1 MEVGRTPYK
10 WPLET
15 NYAFRELDVL
25 DRACLACGRMMYI
38 CDHRYRRI
46 HTLEGPVQLVC
57 KLNHCPDPD
66 CPGHAQTK
74 SPEQEAM
81 IAPPSWAIGWDVF
94 CWIGHRRC
102 SRHMSIPL
110 IQSELLDDY
119 AIKLSDDAIAK
130 YIRRYQVMLAARQQ
144 DPEALRR
151 QYESVDEIV
160 LSIDG
165 LQPEKGHETL
175 LTLPDCRYRRNA
187 GYPAGGIFVILLLS
201 REGDAR
207 MDARPKTRQVDRERK
222 TPSTQ
227 VPRGAKQI
235 VIPMTQQQ
243 YDDIWHDADRVR
255 SFIEQCPRSA
265 PELFPAGFDQG
276 YCLHGFGR
284 ESLKLSGLKLR
295 KIVLANGASYWL
307 RPSFIFS
314 YMTGIVDQ
322 LAYPLLLA
330 VHGVPPWLLTI
341 GFGHSDM
348 YWYRVIERLGRN
360 SLVGT
365 TVHDSAQLPEHLV
378 ADEHHADW
386 AGQKGYIPTTVGGG
400 CILGVALMAA
410 ADDVHLQEAYGVFAA
425 EARDVDPEY
434 APQTVN
440 TDGWA
445 STRNAF
451 QTLFP
456 RITVVLC
463 FLHGS

>member
-1 MEVGRTPYK
+1 
-10 WPLET
+10 
-15 NYAFRELDVL
+15 
-25 DRACLACGRMMYI
+25 
-38 CDHRYRRI
+38 
-46 HTLEGPVQLVC
+46 
-57 KLNHCPDPD
+57 
-66 CPGHAQTK
+66 
-74 SPEQEAM
+74 
-81 IAPPSWAIGWDVF
+81 
-94 CWIGHRRC
+94 
-102 SRHMSIPL
+102 
-110 IQSELLDDY
+110 
-119 AIKLSDDAIAK
+119 
-130 YIRRYQVMLAARQQ
+130 
-144 DPEALRR
+144 
-151 QYESVDEIV
+151 
-160 LSIDG
+160 
-165 LQPEKGHETL
+165 
-175 LTLPDCRYRRNA
+175 
-187 GYPAGGIFVILLLS
+187 
-201 REGDAR
+201 

-255 SFIEQCPRSA
+255 SFIEQCARSA

-314 YMTGIVDQ
+314 YMIGTADE

-330 VHGVPPWLLTI
+330 AHGVPFWLLTL
-341 GFGHSDM
+341 GFGHNDM
-348 YWYRVIERLGRN
+348 FWYRLIERLGRN

-365 TVHDSAQLPEHLV
+365 TVHDPAQLPSHLA

-386 AGQKGYIPTTVGGG
+386 AGQKGYVATTVGEG
-400 CILGVALMAA
+400 CILGVALTAS
-410 ADDVHLQEAYGVFAA
+410 ADDAHLEEAYGVFAA
-425 EARDVDPEY
+425 EARDVEPEY
-434 APQTVN
+434 APETVN

-456 RITVVLC
+456 LITVVLC
-463 FLHGS
+463 FLHGFLKIRDRCRKARELHRRVWDVYRAATAEEFRRLMNEFSAVVCNANLDHLGARDADEAVEQDGVLRGGLFPSGMPSHEQRGGSSHEPAVPTDVCKPGPARPSRLVRVTVTGLGLAVELSPLRPSEQPTPHPRQSRPSTQRQTLS

>member
-1 MEVGRTPYK
+1 
-10 WPLET
+10 
-15 NYAFRELDVL
+15 
-25 DRACLACGRMMYI
+25 MM
-38 CDHRYRRI
+38 
-46 HTLEGPVQLVC
+46 P
-57 KLNHCPDPD
+57 
-66 CPGHAQTK
+66 
-74 SPEQEAM
+74 
-81 IAPPSWAIGWDVF
+81 IASGA
-94 CWIGHRRC
+94 
-102 SRHMSIPL
+102 SS
-110 IQSELLDDY
+110 S
-119 AIKLSDDAIAK
+119 
-130 YIRRYQVMLAARQQ
+130 
-144 DPEALRR
+144 
-151 QYESVDEIV
+151 
-160 LSIDG
+160 
-165 LQPEKGHETL
+165 
-175 LTLPDCRYRRNA
+175 NA
-187 GYPAGGIFVILLLS
+187 
-201 REGDAR
+201 
-207 MDARPKTRQVDRERK
+207 
-222 TPSTQ
+222 
-227 VPRGAKQI
+227 
-235 VIPMTQQQ
+235 
-243 YDDIWHDADRVR
+243 
-255 SFIEQCPRSA
+255 RSA

-314 YMTGIVDQ
+314 YMTGTVDQ

-330 VHGVPPWLLTI
+330 AHGVPPWLLKI

-365 TVHDSAQLPEHLV
+365 TVRDAAQLPEHLV

-400 CILGVALMAA
+400 CILGVALTAA

-456 RITVVLC
+456 LITVVLLFSARVLEDSRPLPQGLRTAPPGVGRLPC
-463 FLHGS
+463 HHCGGVSTPDERVSAVVCNANLDRLGARDADETVEQNGVLRGGL

>member
-1 MEVGRTPYK
+1 MVDVPGLLFNAKGLPTHHATSLLLFPEVLNPTRDAVKIAMQRMVSSPPEAERG
-10 WPLET
+10 ET
-15 NYAFRELDVL
+15 GPKTML
-25 DRACLACGRMMYI
+25 I
-38 CDHRYRRI
+38 DHR
-46 HTLEGPVQLVC
+46 
-57 KLNHCPDPD
+57 
-66 CPGHAQTK
+66 
-74 SPEQEAM
+74 
-81 IAPPSWAIGWDVF
+81 
-94 CWIGHRRC
+94 
-102 SRHMSIPL
+102 
-110 IQSELLDDY
+110 
-119 AIKLSDDAIAK
+119 
-130 YIRRYQVMLAARQQ
+130 
-144 DPEALRR
+144 
-151 QYESVDEIV
+151 EI
-160 LSIDG
+160 
-165 LQPEKGHETL
+165 

-255 SFIEQCPRSA
+255 SFIEQCARSA

-307 RPSFIFS
+307 RPIFIFC
-314 YMTGIVDQ
+314 YMTGTVDE

-330 VHGVPPWLLTI
+330 AHGVPFWLLTL
-341 GFGHSDM
+341 GFGHNDM
-348 YWYRVIERLGRN
+348 F
-360 SLVGT
+360 S
-365 TVHDSAQLPEHLV
+365 
-378 ADEHHADW
+378 
-386 AGQKGYIPTTVGGG
+386 
-400 CILGVALMAA
+400 
-410 ADDVHLQEAYGVFAA
+410 A
-425 EARDVDPEY
+425 EARDVEPEY
-434 APQTVN
+434 APETVN

-456 RITVVLC
+456 LITVVLC
-463 FLHGS
+463 FLHGFLKIRDRCRKACELHR